1 MIHRLTA
8 CDQLLASCEK
18 TWTLFVAQRP
28 SYRLNLSFS
37 GGCGLVG
44 RAMHGL
50 DLLWGEPVKVVAAVD
65 VIPTVTSAVYIQLN
79 GPRTLEV

>member
-1 MIHRLTA
+1 
-8 CDQLLASCEK
+8 
-18 TWTLFVAQRP
+18 
-28 SYRLNLSFS
+28 
-37 GGCGLVG
+37 
-44 RAMHGL
+44 MHGL